1 MDRAILH
8 VDMNSFYASVECL
21 HRPDIRHLP
30 VAVGGN
36 EDARHGIVLAKNQL
50 AKSYGIQTGEV
61 LWQARQ
67 KCPDLVTVPP
77 NYPLYLRY
85 SAEAHAL
92 YEQYT
97 SQIEPFGLDECWL
110 DVTGLDGIATAQQ
123 IRRQVRDRL
132 GITVSIGVSWNKIF
146 AKLGSDMKKPDAI
159 SIVSRTNFREVAWP
173 LPVSELLYVGPATTR
188 KLKQLAVTSIGDL
201 ARLEPRFLLARFGK
215 IGLMLSRFA
224 NGEDTSPVLTTDAS
238 SQIKSVGNSVTTPR
252 DLQDDEDARLI
263 LYALCES
270 VAARLREHGLV
281 GDVVELSVRDNGLF
295 SFSCQHKLVRETC
308 LTTEIAAEA
317 IRLFCENY
325 HWEAPIRSMGVR
337 VSGLSLAR
345 PEQLAFFPD
354 EAQRVQLGMLD
365 HTIDELRRRYGYS
378 AIKRGLFLT
387 DRLGE
392 LDAKSDHIIAP
403 IGFLKGGDNT

>member
-1 MDRAILH
+1 
-8 VDMNSFYASVECL
+8 
-21 HRPDIRHLP
+21 
-30 VAVGGN
+30 
-36 EDARHGIVLAKNQL
+36 
-50 AKSYGIQTGEV
+50 
-61 LWQARQ
+61 
-67 KCPDLVTVPP
+67 
-77 NYPLYLRY
+77 
-85 SAEAHAL
+85 
-92 YEQYT
+92 
-97 SQIEPFGLDECWL
+97 
-110 DVTGLDGIATAQQ
+110 
-123 IRRQVRDRL
+123 
-132 GITVSIGVSWNKIF
+132 
-146 AKLGSDMKKPDAI
+146 
-159 SIVSRTNFREVAWP
+159 
-173 LPVSELLYVGPATTR
+173 
-188 KLKQLAVTSIGDL
+188 
-201 ARLEPRFLLARFGK
+201 
-215 IGLMLSRFA
+215 MLSRFA

-295 SFSCQHKLVRETC
+295 SFSCQHKLV
-308 LTTEIAAEA
+308 
-317 IRLFCENY
+317 RLFCENY